1 MGFVMDKLMEVARDS
16 FYTPIFMKK
25 NRPAYKLSVLCD
37 KERIEEV
44 EDIIFANTTSIGIRK
59 IEVER
64 SILDREMI
72 SINYKGLKLLFKKVY
87 HKDSSY
93 TYPEYKSAKDLA
105 EKENI
110 SIKEAFDKMKSIYGE
125 KYEN

>member
-1 MGFVMDKLMEVARDS
+1 MDKLMEVARDS

-59 IEVER
+59 IEVDR
-64 SILDREMI
+64 SILDRI
-72 SINYKGLKLLFKKVY
+72 
-87 HKDSSY
+87 
-93 TYPEYKSAKDLA
+93 
-105 EKENI
+105 
-110 SIKEAFDKMKSIYGE
+110 
-125 KYEN
+125 

>member
-1 MGFVMDKLMEVARDS
+1 MDKLMEVARDS

-37 KERIEEV
+37 KGRIEEV

-64 SILDREMI
+64 SILDREII
-72 SINYKGLKLLFKKVY
+72 SIDHKGLKLFFKKVY

-110 SIKEAFDKMKSIYGE
+110 SIKEAFDKMRLIYGE
-125 KYEN
+125 KYEK

>member
-1 MGFVMDKLMEVARDS
+1 MDKLMEVARDS

-72 SINYKGLKLLFKKVY
+72 AIDHEGLKLFFRRVY

-93 TYPEYKSAKDLA
+93 LYPEYQSAKDLA
-105 EKENI
+105 EKKNI
-110 SIKEAFDKMKSIYGE
+110 SIKESFDEMRLIYGG